1 MQLHQSPFYGKPLV
15 NGRKVEFIST
25 DSYKVQGAGN
35 FKFPKSEKIREWLE
49 PRIQAIVNS
58 FQESEAFKSIAE
70 QLGALGE
77 GSVIGG
83 ALVARL
89 AGEGV
94 STNKLKNVGKFLAVE
109 ACYAIFKPFKGPSIK
124 IYLNSEFLQGFC
136 NDELRIFETPELWW
150 LADPEEQDEELVEI
164 GYQNL
169 MECAF
174 CKSMFDLKVK
184 GNGVVWYEDKML
196 DPEIFEYNAT
206 A

>member
-1 MQLHQSPFYGKPLV
+1 MFFGKPLV
-15 NGRKVEFIST
+15 NGRHVEFIST

-70 QLGALGE
+70 QLGE

-83 ALVARL
+83 AVVARL

-94 STNKLKNVGKFLAVE
+94 STNKLKNVGKFIAVE
-109 ACYAIFKPFKGPSIK
+109 ACYAIFKPTKGPKVK
-124 IYLNSEFLQGFC
+124 IYLNTEYLDGFS
-136 NDELRIFETPELWW
+136 NSELRIFETPELWW
-150 LADPEEQDEELVEI
+150 LADPEEQDEELVEV

-169 MECAF
+169 MDCEF
-174 CKSMFDLKVK
+174 CKITFGMHGIK

-196 DPEIFEYNAT
+196 DPEIFEYWT
-206 A
+206 TE

>member
-1 MQLHQSPFYGKPLV
+1 MFYGKPSV
-15 NGRKVEFIST
+15 NGRDIEFIST

-70 QLGALGE
+70 QLGE

-83 ALVARL
+83 AVVARF

-109 ACYAIFKPFKGPSIK
+109 ACYAIFKPAKGPTVK
-124 IYLNSEFLQGFC
+124 IYLNTEYLDGFC
-136 NDELRIFETPELWW
+136 NSELRIFETPELWW
-150 LADPEEQDEELVEI
+150 LADPEEQDEELWEI
-164 GYQNL
+164 AGQNSADC
-169 MECAF
+169 EF
-174 CKSMFDLKVK
+174 CKITFGMQGVK

-196 DPEIFEYNAT
+196 NPEIFEYSVGEPT
-206 A
+206 E

>member
-1 MQLHQSPFYGKPLV
+1 MVFGKPLV
-15 NGRKVEFIST
+15 NGRRVEFVST
-25 DSYKVQGAGN
+25 DSYKVEGAGN

-70 QLGALGE
+70 QLGE

-83 ALVARL
+83 AVVARL

-109 ACYAIFKPFKGPSIK
+109 ACYAIFKPTKGPKVK
-124 IYLNSEFLQGFC
+124 IYLNTEYLDGFS
-136 NDELRIFETPELWW
+136 NSELRIFETPELWW
-150 LADPEEQDEELVEI
+150 LADPEEQDEELVEV

-169 MECAF
+169 MDCEF
-174 CKSMFDLKVK
+174 CKITFGLQGVK
-184 GNGVVWYEDKML
+184 GNGVIWYEDKML
-196 DPEIFEYNAT
+196 NPEIFEYWT
-206 A
+206 TE

>member
-1 MQLHQSPFYGKPLV
+1 MFYGKPLV
-15 NGRKVEFIST
+15 NSRKVEFIST

-58 FQESEAFKSIAE
+58 FQGSEAFKAIAP
-70 QLGALGE
+70 QLGE

-83 ALVARL
+83 ALVARF

-94 STNKLKNVGKFLAVE
+94 STNKVKQLSKFLAVE
-109 ACYAIFKPFKGPSIK
+109 ACYAIFKPFKGPSVK
-124 IYLNSEFLQGFC
+124 IYLNSEYLQGFC

-174 CKSMFDLKVK
+174 CKSVFDLKVK

-196 DPEIFEYNAT
+196 DPEIFEYWAT

>member
-1 MQLHQSPFYGKPLV
+1 MFFGKPLV
-15 NGRKVEFIST
+15 NGRRVEFIST

-35 FKFPKSEKIREWLE
+35 FKFPKSEAIREWLE

-58 FQESEAFKSIAE
+58 FQESEAFKSIGE
-70 QLGALGE
+70 ELGE

-94 STNKLKNVGKFLAVE
+94 STNKLKNVGKFIAVE
-109 ACYAIFKPFKGPSIK
+109 ACYAIFKPTKGPKVK
-124 IYLNSEFLQGFC
+124 IYLNSEYLDGFC
-136 NDELRIFETPELWW
+136 NSELRIFETPELWW
-150 LADPEEQDEELVEI
+150 LADPEEQDEELVEV

-169 MECAF
+169 MDCEF
-174 CKSMFDLKVK
+174 CKITFGMQGVK

-196 DPEIFEYNAT
+196 DPEIFEYWT
-206 A
+206 TE

>member
-1 MQLHQSPFYGKPLV
+1 MFYGKPSV
-15 NGRKVEFIST
+15 NGRDIEFIST

-70 QLGALGE
+70 QLGE

-83 ALVARL
+83 AVVARL

-94 STNKLKNVGKFLAVE
+94 STNKLKNVGKFIAVE
-109 ACYAIFKPFKGPSIK
+109 ACYAIFKPVKGPKVK
-124 IYLNSEFLQGFC
+124 IYLNSEYLDGFC
-136 NDELRIFETPELWW
+136 NGELRIFETPELWW
-150 LADPEEQDEELVEI
+150 LADPEEQDEELVEV

-169 MECAF
+169 MDCEF
-174 CKSMFDLKVK
+174 CKITFGLQGVK

-196 DPEIFEYNAT
+196 DPEIFEYWT
-206 A
+206 TE

>member
-1 MQLHQSPFYGKPLV
+1 MFYGKPSV
-15 NGRKVEFIST
+15 NGRDIEFIST

-70 QLGALGE
+70 QLGE

-83 ALVARL
+83 AVVARL

-94 STNKLKNVGKFLAVE
+94 STNKLKNVGKFIAVE
-109 ACYAIFKPFKGPSIK
+109 ACYAIFKPTKGPKVK
-124 IYLNSEFLQGFC
+124 IYLNTEYLDGFS
-136 NDELRIFETPELWW
+136 NSELRIFETPELWW
-150 LADPEEQDEELVEI
+150 LADPEEQDEELVEV

-169 MECAF
+169 MDCEF
-174 CKSMFDLKVK
+174 CKITFGMQGVK

-196 DPEIFEYNAT
+196 NPEIFEYWT
-206 A
+206 TE

>member
-1 MQLHQSPFYGKPLV
+1 MFYGKPSV
-15 NGRKVEFIST
+15 NGRDMEFIST

-58 FQESEAFKSIAE
+58 FQESEAFKAIASD
-70 QLGALGE
+70 LGE

-83 ALVARL
+83 ALVARF

-124 IYLNSEFLQGFC
+124 IYLNSEYLQGFC

-150 LADPEEQDEELVEI
+150 LADPEEQDEELVEV

-174 CKSMFDLKVK
+174 CKSTFDLKVK

-196 DPEIFEYNAT
+196 DPEIFEYKT
-206 A
+206 TE

>member
-1 MQLHQSPFYGKPLV
+1 MFYGKPSV
-15 NGRKVEFIST
+15 NGRDIEFIST

-70 QLGALGE
+70 QLGE

-83 ALVARL
+83 AVVARL

-94 STNKLKNVGKFLAVE
+94 STNKLKNVSKFIAVE
-109 ACYAIFKPFKGPSIK
+109 ACYAIFKPTKGPKVK
-124 IYLNSEFLQGFC
+124 IYLNSEYLDGFC
-136 NDELRIFETPELWW
+136 NSELRIFETPELWW
-150 LADPEEQDEELVEI
+150 LADPEEQDEELVEV

-169 MECAF
+169 MDCEF
-174 CKSMFDLKVK
+174 CKITFGMQGVK

-196 DPEIFEYNAT
+196 DPEIFEYWAT
-206 A
+206 E

>member
-1 MQLHQSPFYGKPLV
+1 MFYGKPSV
-15 NGRKVEFIST
+15 NGRDIEFIST

-70 QLGALGE
+70 QLGE

-83 ALVARL
+83 AVVARL

-94 STNKLKNVGKFLAVE
+94 STNKLKNVGKFIAVE
-109 ACYAIFKPFKGPSIK
+109 ACYAIFKPTKGPKVK
-124 IYLNSEFLQGFC
+124 IYLNTEYLDGFS
-136 NDELRIFETPELWW
+136 NRELRIFETPELWW
-150 LADPEEQDEELVEI
+150 LADPEEQDEELVEV

-169 MECAF
+169 MDCEF
-174 CKSMFDLKVK
+174 CKITFGMQGVK

-196 DPEIFEYNAT
+196 NPEIFEYWT
-206 A
+206 TE

>member
-1 MQLHQSPFYGKPLV
+1 MFYGKPAI
-15 NGRKVEFIST
+15 NGRDIEFIST

-35 FKFPKSEKIREWLE
+35 FKFPKSEKISEWLE

-58 FQESEAFKSIAE
+58 FQESEAFKSIAP
-70 QLGALGE
+70 QLGE

-83 ALVARL
+83 AVVARF

-94 STNKLKNVGKFLAVE
+94 STNRVKRLSKFIAVE
-109 ACYAIFKPFKGPSIK
+109 ACYAIFKPTKGPQVK
-124 IYLNSEFLQGFC
+124 IYLNSEYLDGFC
-136 NDELRIFETPELWW
+136 NSELRIFETPELWC
-150 LADPEEQDEELVEI
+150 LADPEEQDEELEEI

-174 CKSMFDLKVK
+174 CKITFGIQNIK

-196 DPEIFEYNAT
+196 DPEIFEYHT
-206 A
+206 TE

>member
-1 MQLHQSPFYGKPLV
+1 MFYGKPSV
-15 NGRKVEFIST
+15 NGRDIEFIST
-25 DSYKVQGAGN
+25 DNYKVQGAGN

-70 QLGALGE
+70 QLGE

-83 ALVARL
+83 AVVARL

-109 ACYAIFKPFKGPSIK
+109 ACYAIFKPTKGPVVK
-124 IYLNSEFLQGFC
+124 IYLNTEYLDGFS
-136 NDELRIFETPELWW
+136 NSELRIFETPELWW
-150 LADPEEQDEELVEI
+150 LADPEEQDEELVEV

-169 MECAF
+169 MDCEF
-174 CKSMFDLKVK
+174 CKITFGMQGIK

-196 DPEIFEYNAT
+196 DPEIFEYWT
-206 A
+206 TE

>member
-1 MQLHQSPFYGKPLV
+1 MFYGKPSV
-15 NGRKVEFIST
+15 NGRDIEFIST

-70 QLGALGE
+70 QLGE

-83 ALVARL
+83 AVVARL

-94 STNKLKNVGKFLAVE
+94 STNKLKNVGKFIAVE
-109 ACYAIFKPFKGPSIK
+109 ACYAIFKPTKGPKVK
-124 IYLNSEFLQGFC
+124 IYLNSEYLDGFC
-136 NDELRIFETPELWW
+136 NSELRIFETPELWW
-150 LADPEEQDEELVEI
+150 LADPEEQDEELVEV

-169 MECAF
+169 MDCEF
-174 CKSMFDLKVK
+174 CKITFGMQGVK
-184 GNGVVWYEDKML
+184 GNGVIWYEDKML
-196 DPEIFEYNAT
+196 DPEIFEYWT
-206 A
+206 TE

>member
-25 DSYKVQGAGN
+25 DSYQVQGAGN

-58 FQESEAFKSIAE
+58 FQESETFKAIAP
-70 QLGALGE
+70 QLGE

-83 ALVARL
+83 ALVARF

-109 ACYAIFKPFKGPSIK
+109 ACYAIFKPTKGPSIK
-124 IYLNSEFLQGFC
+124 IYLNSEYLQGFC

-150 LADPEEQDEELVEI
+150 LADPEEQDEELVEV

-174 CKSMFDLKVK
+174 CKYMFDLKVK

-196 DPEIFEYNAT
+196 DPEIFEYWAT

>member
-1 MQLHQSPFYGKPLV
+1 MFFGKPSV
-15 NGRKVEFIST
+15 NGRDVEFIST

-58 FQESEAFKSIAE
+58 FQESEAFKAIAE
-70 QLGALGE
+70 QLGE

-83 ALVARL
+83 AVVARL

-109 ACYAIFKPFKGPSIK
+109 ACYAFFKPFKGPSIK
-124 IYLNSEFLQGFC
+124 LYLNSEYLQGFC

-150 LADPEEQDEELVEI
+150 LADPEEQDEELVEV

-196 DPEIFEYNAT
+196 DPEIFEYHAT
-206 A
+206 V

>member
-1 MQLHQSPFYGKPLV
+1 MQSTFYGKPLV
-15 NGRKVEFIST
+15 NGRKIEFIST
-25 DSYKVQGAGN
+25 DQYQARGAGN

-70 QLGALGE
+70 ELGE

-94 STNKLKNVGKFLAVE
+94 STNKVKRLGKFIVVE
-109 ACYAIFKPFKGPSIK
+109 ACYAIFKPTKGPQVK
-124 IYLNSEFLQGFC
+124 IYLNTEYLDGFC
-136 NDELRIFETPELWW
+136 NSELRIFETPELWQ
-150 LADPEEQDEELVEI
+150 LTEPEANEELLEVV
-164 GYQNL
+164 YQNL
-169 MECAF
+169 MECEF
-174 CKSMFDLKVK
+174 CKITFGMQGVK

-196 DPEIFEYNAT
+196 DPGILEYWT
-206 A
+206 TE

>member
-58 FQESEAFKSIAE
+58 FQESEAFKAIAE
-70 QLGALGE
+70 QLGE

-83 ALVARL
+83 ALLARF

-94 STNKLKNVGKFLAVE
+94 STNKVKQLSKFLAVE
-109 ACYAIFKPFKGPSIK
+109 ACYAIFKPFKGPNVK
-124 IYLNSEFLQGFC
+124 IYLNSEYLQGFC

-196 DPEIFEYNAT
+196 DPEIFEYHAT
-206 A
+206 AK

>member
-1 MQLHQSPFYGKPLV
+1 MFYGKPSV
-15 NGRKVEFIST
+15 NGRDIEFIST

-70 QLGALGE
+70 QLGE

-83 ALVARL
+83 AVVARF

-109 ACYAIFKPFKGPSIK
+109 ACYAIFKPTKGPKVK
-124 IYLNSEFLQGFC
+124 IYLNTEYLDGFC
-136 NDELRIFETPELWW
+136 NSELRIFETPELWW
-150 LADPEEQDEELVEI
+150 LADPEEQDEELVEV

-169 MECAF
+169 MDCEF
-174 CKSMFDLKVK
+174 CKITFGMQGVK

-196 DPEIFEYNAT
+196 DPEIFEYWT
-206 A
+206 TE

>member
-1 MQLHQSPFYGKPLV
+1 MFYGKPSV
-15 NGRKVEFIST
+15 NGRDIEFIST
-25 DSYKVQGAGN
+25 DKYQVRGAGN
-35 FKFPKSEKIREWLE
+35 FKFPKSEEIREWLE

-58 FQESEAFKSIAE
+58 FQESEALKSIAE
-70 QLGALGE
+70 QLGE

-83 ALVARL
+83 ALVARF

-94 STNKLKNVGKFLAVE
+94 STNKLKNVGKFLAAE
-109 ACYAIFKPFKGPSIK
+109 ACYAIFKPVKGPSVK
-124 IYLNSEFLQGFC
+124 IYLNSEYLQGFC
-136 NDELRIFETPELWW
+136 NDELRIFETPELWA
-150 LADPEEQDEELVEI
+150 LADVEEQDEELVEV

-196 DPEIFEYNAT
+196 DPEIFEYWAT

>member
-1 MQLHQSPFYGKPLV
+1 MFYGKPLV
-15 NGRKVEFIST
+15 NGRRVEFIST

-58 FQESEAFKSIAE
+58 FQESEAFKVIAE

-83 ALVARL
+83 AVVARF

-94 STNKLKNVGKFLAVE
+94 SINKLKNVGKFLAVE
-109 ACYAIFKPFKGPSIK
+109 ACYAIFKPFKGPSVK
-124 IYLNSEFLQGFC
+124 IYLNSEYLQGFC

-196 DPEIFEYNAT
+196 DPEIFEYWT
-206 A
+206 TE

>member
-1 MQLHQSPFYGKPLV
+1 MFYGKPSV
-15 NGRKVEFIST
+15 NGRDIEFIST

-70 QLGALGE
+70 QLGE

-83 ALVARL
+83 AVVARL

-94 STNKLKNVGKFLAVE
+94 STNKLKNVGKFIAVE
-109 ACYAIFKPFKGPSIK
+109 ACYAIFKPTKGPKVK
-124 IYLNSEFLQGFC
+124 IYLNSEYLDGFC
-136 NDELRIFETPELWW
+136 NSELRIFETPELWW

-169 MECAF
+169 MECEF
-174 CKSMFDLKVK
+174 CKITFGMQGVK

-196 DPEIFEYNAT
+196 DPEIFEYKT
-206 A
+206 TE

>member
-1 MQLHQSPFYGKPLV
+1 MFYGKPSV
-15 NGRKVEFIST
+15 NGRDIEFIST

-58 FQESEAFKSIAE
+58 FQESEAFKSIAP
-70 QLGALGE
+70 QLGE

-83 ALVARL
+83 AVVARL

-94 STNKLKNVGKFLAVE
+94 STNKLKNVGKFIAVE
-109 ACYAIFKPFKGPSIK
+109 ACYAIFKPTKGPKVK
-124 IYLNSEFLQGFC
+124 IYLNTEYLDGFS
-136 NDELRIFETPELWW
+136 NSELRIFETPELWW
-150 LADPEEQDEELVEI
+150 LADPEEQDEELVEV

-169 MECAF
+169 MDCEF
-174 CKSMFDLKVK
+174 CKITFGMQGVK

-196 DPEIFEYNAT
+196 NPEIFEYWT
-206 A
+206 TE